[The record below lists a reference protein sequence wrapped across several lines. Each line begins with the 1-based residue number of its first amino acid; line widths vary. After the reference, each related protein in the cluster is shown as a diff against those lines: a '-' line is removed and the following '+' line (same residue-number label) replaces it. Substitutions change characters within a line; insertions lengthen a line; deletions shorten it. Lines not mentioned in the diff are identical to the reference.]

1 MLCCVH
7 TVVQYDADPLSFA
20 GICRDPGPVTGV
32 LAQVHRSSRVLSFN
46 IPLRMVVTTTAP
58 CLRQG
63 AQAMDWVLLFQQC
76 EAATAFV
83 R

>member
-1 MLCCVH
+1 MLCFVD
-7 TVVQYDADPLSFA
+7 TVIQYDTDPLPFA

-32 LAQVHRSSRVLSFN
+32 LVQVYRSSRVLSFN
-46 IPLRMVVTTTAP
+46 TPLRIVVTTTAP

-63 AQAMDWVLLFQQC
+63 AQAMDRVSLFQQS